1 MKTALSISFLVLL
14 FSCGQ
19 KDEKFCSCMEVSN
32 KLNEKTNQGL
42 INSILT
48 KTDIKQIH
56 TLQNQK
62 DSICNDFKNIS
73 GEEALNLKKKCEK

>member
-1 MKTALSISFLVLL
+1 MKTEEI
-14 FSCGQ
+14 
-19 KDEKFCSCMEVSN
+19 KITEKEIKERPNDQELGAYVRN

>member
-1 MKTALSISFLVLL
+1 
-14 FSCGQ
+14 
-19 KDEKFCSCMEVSN
+19 MEVSN
-32 KLNEKTNQGL
+32 KLNEKTNQRL

-48 KTDIKQIH
+48 KTYIKQIH

-73 GEEALNLKKKCEK
+73 VEEALNLKKKCEK